1 MWCPIDVFFIAWFCN
16 FSPCQEARLNVSEI
30 IEAKENKVI
39 SQTIG
44 LRDGV

>member
-16 FSPCQEARLNVSEI
+16 FSPCQDARLNVSEI

>member
-1 MWCPIDVFFIAWFCN
+1 MWSPIDIFFIAWFCN
-16 FSPCQEARLNVSEI
+16 FSPCQNARLNVSEI
-30 IEAKENKVI
+30 IEAKENKII